1 MREMNEFSLV
11 KVIGSIIGKAKK
23 LLCVPF
29 EMLYQGGNWLRR
41 IIFYYEHSDY
51 DQENIFRRVFNET
64 CEHVIKDLGIKSR

>member
-11 KVIGSIIGKAKK
+11 KVIGSIIGKEKK

-51 DQENIFRRVFNET
+51 D
-64 CEHVIKDLGIKSR
+64 